1 MAGKANSKLFGLLI
15 PLSTS
20 ICFQKGCGPR
30 PGVPPD
36 SSCPQRKLTHVSAHI
51 AWSTYTNKIRLYGQ
65 LGACWK
71 YLYFFTLRNTD
82 ILTTSPWEKL
92 KLVERLSETS
102 SANFM
107 TISDLHSRIA
117 SSIGSGSPIPIN
129 WTSLLALIRTQ
140 TCIPN
145 LCIYSLLLGLQDIS
159 RRLIEDKSGCKWTLR
174 HRRDC
179 TATRCTPGIHLH
191 C

>member
-102 SANFM
+102 SANFYYHFRPAF
-107 TISDLHSRIA
+107 SYSFV
-117 SSIGSGSPIPIN
+117 N
-129 WTSLLALIRTQ
+129 WLRLADPDKL
-140 TCIPN
+140 
-145 LCIYSLLLGLQDIS
+145 
-159 RRLIEDKSGCKWTLR
+159 DKSVSSDKNPDLYPEPLYLL
-174 HRRDC
+174 
-179 TATRCTPGIHLH
+179 TATWPSRHFTEAD
-191 C
+191 